1 MRFKLMSEYLEVI
14 HNHWLETQNPTIDE
28 KELANDYFTIL
39 NNFIFRKYDVVKV
52 KYDC

>member
-28 KELANDYFTIL
+28 KELANDYF
-39 NNFIFRKYDVVKV
+39 IFRKFDVVKV